1 MDGVISNI
9 RISGIVTTV
18 PKHVFDNEKYVNEI
32 NNRRMKKQ
40 VKLTGIRK
48 RRVTKDGQDA
58 ADLATVAA
66 EQVLKKIGW
75 QPDEV
80 DIMIFVTQSDYLQ
93 RPSSAFVIQHR
104 LGLKKECMVFDINQ
118 GCAGYV
124 VGLITVASLLRQV
137 KGKALLLVGESNA
150 VANDNVSGD
159 DLLTGD
165 AASATAI
172 EYCEKVNN
180 CIVYKNYCDGSR
192 ANLLYMNHQ
201 KRGFM
206 DGNAILL
213 FGLTDVATLVREFIQ
228 ENCIDEKN
236 IDFYAFHQ
244 AQKMIVDGIA
254 QEAQIDN
261 EKVLYSSDDYGNTS
275 SASIPLTLCK
285 SKEDKDILGVQ
296 KILMCGYGIGLTWG
310 VVYTEVDYDKI
321 YPIIETDYIFDD
333 RDKFNIKATD
343 K

>member
-1 MDGVISNI
+1 
-9 RISGIVTTV
+9 
-18 PKHVFDNEKYVNEI
+18 
-32 NNRRMKKQ
+32 
-40 VKLTGIRK
+40 
-48 RRVTKDGQDA
+48 
-58 ADLATVAA
+58 
-66 EQVLKKIGW
+66 
-75 QPDEV
+75 
-80 DIMIFVTQSDYLQ
+80 
-93 RPSSAFVIQHR
+93 
-104 LGLKKECMVFDINQ
+104 MVFDINQ

-150 VANDNVSGD
+150 VENDNVSGD

-165 AASATAI
+165 AASATAR

-213 FGLTDVATLVREFIQ
+213 FGLTDVATLVREFIH
-228 ENCIDEKN
+228 ENCIDEEN

-285 SKEDKDILGVQ
+285 SKEDQDILGVQ